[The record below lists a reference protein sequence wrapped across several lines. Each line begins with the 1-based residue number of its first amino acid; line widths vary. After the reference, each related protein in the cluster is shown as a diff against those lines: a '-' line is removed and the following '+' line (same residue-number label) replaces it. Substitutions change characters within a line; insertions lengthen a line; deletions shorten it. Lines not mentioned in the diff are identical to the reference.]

1 MVTMTVQNARKSL
14 SRLIENAQESHAPV
28 HIVGAKANAVLI
40 SEEDWSAIEETL
52 HLQSIPGMAEK
63 LARGKSASLS
73 ECSKELEW

>member
-14 SRLIENAQESHAPV
+14 SQLIESTQTSHSPV
-28 HIVGAKANAVLI
+28 HIVGKNANAVLI

-63 LARGKSASLS
+63 LVRGKKTPLS
-73 ECSKELEW
+73 ECVTELDW